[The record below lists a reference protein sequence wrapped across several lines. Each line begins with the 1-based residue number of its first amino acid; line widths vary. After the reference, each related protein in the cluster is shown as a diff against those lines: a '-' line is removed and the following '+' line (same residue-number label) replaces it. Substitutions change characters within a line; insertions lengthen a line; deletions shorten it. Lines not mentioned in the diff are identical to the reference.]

1 MDSLSNP
8 RKITQSG
15 GMVVVSIPTSLLDEV
30 GLQKGDRV
38 VLSPT
43 DNGFEAQRVEWEV
56 SDGS

>member
-1 MDSLSNP
+1 MDSPSNP

-15 GMVVVSIPTSLLDEV
+15 GMVVVSLPTSLLDEV

-43 DNGFEAQRVEWEV
+43 DNGFKAQRVEWEV

>member
-1 MDSLSNP
+1 MDSPSNP

-15 GMVVVSIPTSLLDEV
+15 GMVVVSLPTSLLDEV

-43 DNGFEAQRVEWEV
+43 DNGFKAKRVEWEV
-56 SDGS
+56 SNGS